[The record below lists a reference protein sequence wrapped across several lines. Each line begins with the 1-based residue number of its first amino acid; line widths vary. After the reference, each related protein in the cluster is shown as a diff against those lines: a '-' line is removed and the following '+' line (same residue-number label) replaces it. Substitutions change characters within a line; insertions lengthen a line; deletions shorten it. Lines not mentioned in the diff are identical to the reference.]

1 MAMNPPTISSVADLA
16 GVSIAT
22 VSRCLN
28 DPERVRA
35 GTRDRVMKAIKKLDY
50 SPNTLAQSFRRG
62 RTNVVM
68 VVMPTVGCPFLSEV
82 LVGVRDG
89 IGDKFSIVI
98 AEADLKHRSYEEVGA
113 MLVSRQVDGLI
124 LLATLL
130 PFGTRLEDIGRDRRL
145 PIVLG
150 CESISHELEGLPSV
164 HIDNYLAA
172 FEATRH
178 LIDLGHQRI
187 GFISGP
193 RDSLLT
199 QDRERGF
206 RAAMNS
212 AELEVQERF
221 VRSAEVT
228 TDGGAA
234 GASALLRLKERPTAV
249 FCSSDEMALGAL
261 HILQRAGL
269 RVPEDISVMG
279 FDDTR
284 YAAIASPPLSTV
296 AQPAHD
302 IGRRVAERMIR
313 AIDGGEDKESLVDI
327 LRHKLVIRQ
336 STGPCLERRS
346 SSTSVGDAERVSV
359 AMR

>member
-1 MAMNPPTISSVADLA
+1 MSHPTISSVADLA

-28 DPERVRA
+28 DPDRVRA
-35 GTRDRVMKAIKKLDY
+35 GTREKVLKAISKLGY

-82 LVGVRDG
+82 LSGVREG
-89 IGDKFSIVI
+89 INGRFSIVI
-98 AEADLKHRSYEEVGA
+98 AEADLRHRSYEEVGA

-130 PFGTRLEDIGRDRRL
+130 PFGARLEDMVGERRL

-164 HIDNYLAA
+164 HIDNHQAA

-178 LIDLGHQRI
+178 LIDLGHERI

-199 QDRERGF
+199 QDREQGF
-206 RAAMNS
+206 RAAMKEAS
-212 AELEVQERF
+212 LPVREPF

-228 TDGGAA
+228 TEGGVS
-234 GASALLRLKERPTAV
+234 GASALLALAERPTAI

-261 HILQRAGL
+261 HVLHRAGL
-269 RVPEDISVMG
+269 RIPEDVSVMG

-284 YAAIASPPLSTV
+284 YAQIASPPLSTV
-296 AQPAHD
+296 AQPARD
-302 IGRRVAERMIR
+302 IGRRVGERMVQSIEGE
-313 AIDGGEDKESLVDI
+313 DGGMPLVEI
-327 LRHKLVIRQ
+327 LRHRLVIRQ
-336 STGPCLERRS
+336 STGPCLERRFSPPS
-346 SSTSVGDAERVSV
+346 SAEPVTMH
-359 AMR
+359 AAG